1 LSKRGREF
9 GKELV
14 QAKRLQKR
22 VSMDTVIKACQL
34 FYGKDRKAL
43 VGRAKGNEGRQVG
56 IYLAKILTGEKGKEV
71 GRYFGIKGPA
81 VSDVIKR
88 LEERLGQESQLRK
101 RAELLKRK
109 IISEF

>member
-1 LSKRGREF
+1 
-9 GKELV
+9 
-14 QAKRLQKR
+14 
-22 VSMDTVIKACQL
+22 
-34 FYGKDRKAL
+34 
-43 VGRAKGNEGRQVG
+43 
-56 IYLAKILTGEKGKEV
+56 LAKILTGEKGKEV